1 MKSLI
6 QARKA
11 VAKGCFES
19 KRSGAGM
26 KGAEPEVH
34 GLGLRGFRI

>member
-6 QARKA
+6 QAKEA

-19 KRSGAGM
+19 QRSGAGM
-26 KGAEPEVH
+26 KGVEPEVH
-34 GLGLRGFRI
+34 GLGLRGLRI